1 MGAFAPPLKFLIFQ
15 HTRMNDAMSSEAA
28 EATTPRHAS
37 ESFAARSATATLA
50 HRATAIIELPDGV
63 LVTAAA
69 GQRYQLPGGKANR
82 GELRSQALIR
92 ELREE
97 TGLRVHNI
105 LYLFDH
111 ITPTTAHK
119 VYLVIAQGTPRPQH
133 EIERIAVV
141 DSPDS
146 TLDVS
151 NESRAILRRYARLR
165 GEEGPKSEAVR
176 ALLNLARYI
185 AKLTPEERPAAC

>member
-1 MGAFAPPLKFLIFQ
+1 MQQETSGGF
-15 HTRMNDAMSSEAA
+15 
-28 EATTPRHAS
+28 TPRQPIDSAGL
-37 ESFAARSATATLA
+37 RSTSMLA

-63 LVTAAA
+63 LVNATM

-111 ITPTTAHK
+111 LTPNTAHK
-119 VYLVIAQGTPRPQH
+119 VYLVIAQGAPRPQG
-133 EIERIAVV
+133 EIERIAIV

-146 TLDVS
+146 TMHV
-151 NESRAILRRYARLR
+151 E
-165 GEEGPKSEAVR
+165 
-176 ALLNLARYI
+176 
-185 AKLTPEERPAAC
+185 

>member
-1 MGAFAPPLKFLIFQ
+1 
-15 HTRMNDAMSSEAA
+15 MNDIDLSVP
-28 EATTPRHAS
+28 TFVPRRPTPGAPRL
-37 ESFAARSATATLA
+37 TAHLA
-50 HRATAIIELPDGV
+50 HRATAVIELADGV

-69 GQRYQLPGGKANR
+69 GQRFSLPGGKASR

-111 ITPTTAHK
+111 VTPHTAHK
-119 VYLVIAQGTPRPQH
+119 VYLVIAQGAPRPQG
-133 EIERIAVV
+133 EIERIGVLA
-141 DSPDS
+141 SPDGEP
-146 TLDVS
+146 DVTP
-151 NESRAILRRYARLR
+151 ETRAILRRYARLR

-176 ALLNLARYI
+176 AMLNLARYI
-185 AKLTPEERPAAC
+185 ARVEPAERAE